1 VTMRSGELK
10 HIVFVTWK
18 TGNAPAFAA
27 AKRLGHRVTLVR
39 SLRMERLQHV
49 DFDATPYGEHV
60 DEVIVLRDA
69 TEHEELRR
77 CLTAVHRSR
86 PIDGFLATVDALV
99 VPVARIAEELGIPF
113 TASRG
118 AEDAKQK
125 DRCRGVLAAAGI
137 DDTSYAVVTDL
148 AQAADFAGRAG
159 YPIVV
164 KPACASASEG
174 AYVVATRAE
183 LDEAFAGAVGH
194 AARYGAEVLAEQ
206 YLRGR
211 FLSAEIGLAGDR
223 VLRLAVSERKTWS
236 RHEPLELGTTIP
248 AVLDAEGYE
257 AVMSFAEK
265 SIRAMDLRLGIFH
278 VEIMLG
284 EDGSPRLIEL
294 NPRVMGSCLPNLFC
308 LATGLDFFELLV
320 RVYLNEPVEV
330 GEVPFT
336 GYSTVRWFGA
346 AQAQPTPTARPDLA
360 WADSYRPALHSL
372 AVTLP
377 DTEFLEPCRGN
388 LGNFGEVQVVHS
400 DHATSIR
407 IAEEIVE
414 RVAAQLE
421 LEVTR

>member
-1 VTMRSGELK
+1 MRPGGAK
-10 HIVFVTWK
+10 HVVFVTWK

-27 AKRLGHRVTLVR
+27 AKRLGHHVTLIR
-39 SLRMERLQHV
+39 SLKMERLQRI
-49 DFDATPYGEHV
+49 DFDASPYGEHV
-60 DEVIVLRDA
+60 DEVIVLEDA
-69 TEHEELRR
+69 TEHEALLR

-113 TASRG
+113 TARRG
-118 AEDAKQK
+118 AENAKQK
-125 DRCRGVLAAAGI
+125 HRCRDVLAAAGI
-137 DDTSYAVVTDL
+137 DDTHYAVVTDL
-148 AQAADFAGRAG
+148 AQAVDFADAAG

-183 LDEAFAGAVGH
+183 LDEAFAGALRH
-194 AARYGAEVLAEQ
+194 AAGYGGGVLAEQ

-211 FLSAEIGLAGDR
+211 FVSAEIGLAGDR

-248 AVLDAEGYE
+248 AALDAEDYE
-257 AVMSFAEK
+257 AVMTFAEK
-265 SIRAMDLRLGIFH
+265 AIRALDLRLGIFH
-278 VEIMLG
+278 VEIMCG
-284 EDGSPRLIEL
+284 ADGSPRLIEL

-320 RVYLNEPVEV
+320 RVYLNEPVEL
-330 GEVPFT
+330 GEVSFT
-336 GYSTVRWFGA
+336 GYGTVRWFGA
-346 AQAQPTPTARPDLA
+346 AEAQPTPTVRPDLA

-372 AVTLP
+372 ALSLP
-377 DTEFLEPCRGN
+377 DTEYLQPCRGN
-388 LGNFGEVQVVHS
+388 LGNFGEVQVVHE

-414 RVAAQLE
+414 RVAAELE